1 MDYRAAAPAVTAGKQ
16 RGVHTAWL
24 VCLSLLLVRL
34 TTGAAFADNATDPG
48 AGIQIDVH
56 PAKMM
61 RLSSVDDTPAAAR
74 VAVSHRSSAESA
86 NAADVVSIPQPKP
99 SDLSRDVAAVDSRGA
114 PKALK
119 PTLLFGS
126 LGKSIELSPITRR
139 WQKALA
145 DFAPQTA
152 SVQIAHLA
160 HPAYTAILDQAR
172 PKRRG
177 LQIPKVNELVNRLL
191 TYREDSALYE
201 TAEYWASPF
210 ETLTH
215 SAGDCED
222 FAILKY
228 ALLRDLGVADDD
240 MRIVVLR
247 DAALRQ
253 FHAVLSV
260 RHKGQWLILD
270 NRFARVRFER
280 DLPHY
285 KPLYSVNAAGEWTH
299 TRQPGTPVK
308 LAARLQSATR

>member
-1 MDYRAAAPAVTAGKQ
+1 MDYRAAAPAVTAAKQ

-24 VCLSLLLVRL
+24 VCFSVLLIRL
-34 TTGAAFADNATDPG
+34 MTGAAAADNAPG
-48 AGIQIDVH
+48 ARTPTSIH
-56 PAKMM
+56 PGKVLA
-61 RLSSVDDTPAAAR
+61 SASADGTPVPVDTAA
-74 VAVSHRSSAESA
+74 SLEKSAASA
-86 NAADVVSIPQPKP
+86 NTADEVSIPQPKP
-99 SDLSRDVAAVDSRGA
+99 SDLGRAIAVAPAEGA

-152 SVQIAHLA
+152 SAQNPHLT
-160 HPAYTAILDQAR
+160 HPAYTAILDQAG

-201 TAEYWASPF
+201 TGEYWASPA

-215 SAGDCED
+215 RAGDCED

-228 ALLRDLGVADDD
+228 ALLRDLGISDDD

-253 FHAVLSV
+253 FHAVLAV

-270 NRFARVRFER
+270 NRFSRVRFER

-299 TRQPGTPVK
+299 TGQPGTPVR

>member
-1 MDYRAAAPAVTAGKQ
+1 MDYRAAAPAVTAAKR

-24 VCLSLLLVRL
+24 VCFSILLVRL
-34 TTGAAFADNATDPG
+34 TTGAAAADNAPG
-48 AGIQIDVH
+48 AGTPTSIDPDKVMQL
-56 PAKMM
+56 A
-61 RLSSVDDTPAAAR
+61 SADATPAPVHAA
-74 VAVSHRSSAESA
+74 ASLEKSAASA
-86 NAADVVSIPQPKP
+86 NAADVVNIPQPKP
-99 SDLSRDVAAVDSRGA
+99 SDRGRAIAVAPTGAA

-152 SVQIAHLA
+152 SAQNVHLT
-160 HPAYTAILDQAR
+160 HPAYTAILKQAGQ
-172 PKRRG
+172 KRRG

-191 TYREDSALYE
+191 AYREDSALYE
-201 TAEYWASPF
+201 TGEYWASPT
-210 ETLTH
+210 ETLAH
-215 SAGDCED
+215 RAGDCED

-228 ALLRDLGVADDD
+228 ALLRDLGIADED

-253 FHAVLSV
+253 FHAVLTV

-270 NRFARVRFER
+270 NRFSRVRFER

-299 TRQPGTPVK
+299 AGQPGTPVR